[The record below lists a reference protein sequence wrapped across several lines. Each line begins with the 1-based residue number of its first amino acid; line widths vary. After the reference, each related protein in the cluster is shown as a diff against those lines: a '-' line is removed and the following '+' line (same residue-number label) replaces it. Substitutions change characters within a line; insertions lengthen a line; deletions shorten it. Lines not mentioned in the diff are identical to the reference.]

1 MGNGDGFIWIYIIRK
16 TIIKIFNELYEIR
29 EKFMREGSKCEKMI
43 KLKKIF
49 MKLILLISIII
60 LFRLIYVILFKPLK
74 ISKNNIIENYLTII
88 NILVTTGLSYSLL
101 KTSKYSNKLSIEIAE
116 RENNRDEEKIRESSL
131 IVYYDILSKINII
144 MDLYNKKE
152 FGVNKGIVNN
162 INNNSD
168 WVKHIANLRDILT
181 EYELSLVFDLYNN
194 FILISDLQHSQ
205 GDKGDEINNIINI
218 LVEKVFNKPLI
229 DYLWMDFEGIT
240 ESLLNRRYFDILTK
254 ILLFVKKD
262 KKDNRINSNKRI
274 DSACECDEYGN
285 IISGIDEYYI
295 NEEILLYKF
304 EYEEGKLIKGKL
316 NDKKNNLVFDCLFDE
331 DGCQKD
337 GYVTRYGND
346 NDIEYKGDIKDGKY
360 SGKGILYYSYKLN
373 KIEFEGIWEC
383 NKKVRGEYNGKG
395 TNAAIKYFKGE
406 YKDDEPY
413 TGKIKCGFDYKIA
426 EDVYGF
432 KGEILNGV
440 PVDGTGYRF
449 NKHEFSDEY
458 KFNHPECEGNEYSQ
472 NYEDYYYKEPS
483 DEEIEYLGRKSE
495 EASIECEKSEILDNT
510 GHAIELL
517 EANWENGQCKLLE
530 DEIINKAYLSCNW

>member
-1 MGNGDGFIWIYIIRK
+1 MKLG
-16 TIIKIFNELYEIR
+16 
-29 EKFMREGSKCEKMI
+29 EKFMREDSKCEKMI
-43 KLKKIF
+43 KWKKIF
-49 MKLILLISIII
+49 NKFILLISIIMVFI
-60 LFRLIYVILFKPLK
+60 LIYVKIFKPLK
-74 ISKNNIIENYLTII
+74 INKNNIIEYYLTSI
-88 NILVTTGLSYSLL
+88 NILITTCLSYSLL
-101 KTSKYSNKLSIEIAE
+101 KTSEESTNLSKKIDE
-116 RENNRDEEKIRESSL
+116 RENNRDEEKIRESAL
-131 IVYYDILSKINII
+131 IVYYDILSKINIVR
-144 MDLYNKKE
+144 DLYNKKE

-168 WVKHIANLRDILT
+168 WVKHIANLRGTLT

-205 GDKGDEINNIINI
+205 GEKDEEINEIINI

-229 DYLWMDFEGIT
+229 DYLWIDFKGMT
-240 ESLLNRRYFDILTK
+240 ESLVNRRYFDILTK
-254 ILLFVKKD
+254 ILLNFKKD
-262 KKDNRINSNKRI
+262 KNDNRINLNKRI
-274 DSACECDEYGN
+274 DSRCECDEDGN

-295 NEEILLYKF
+295 DEKILLYKF

-316 NDKKNNLVFDCLFDE
+316 NDKKNNLIFDCSFDK

-346 NDIEYKGDIKDGKY
+346 VEYKGDIIDGKY
-360 SGKGILYYSYKLN
+360 SGKGILYYSYKQN

-383 NKKVRGEYNGKG
+383 NKKVRGEYNGKW
-395 TNAAIKYFKGE
+395 TDSAIKYFKGE

-413 TGKIKCGFDYKIA
+413 TGKIECGINYKIA

-432 KGEILNGV
+432 KGEILNGI

-495 EASIECEKSEILDNT
+495 EASIACEKSEILDNT

-517 EANWENGQCKLLE
+517 KANWENGQCKLLE

>member
-1 MGNGDGFIWIYIIRK
+1 MTYMKLG
-16 TIIKIFNELYEIR
+16 
-29 EKFMREGSKCEKMI
+29 EKFMREDSKCEKMI
-43 KLKKIF
+43 KWKKIF
-49 MKLILLISIII
+49 MIFILLISIIM
-60 LFRLIYVILFKPLK
+60 LFILIYVNVFKILK
-74 ISKNNIIENYLTII
+74 INKDKIIEYYLTII
-88 NILVTTGLSYSLL
+88 NILVTTCLSYSLL
-101 KTSKYSNKLSIEIAE
+101 KTSKESNNLSKKIDE
-116 RENNRDEEKIRESSL
+116 RENNRDEEKIRESAL
-131 IVYYDILSKINII
+131 IVYYDILSKINIVR
-144 MDLYNKKE
+144 DLYNKKE

-168 WVKHIANLRDILT
+168 WVKHIANLRGTLT

-205 GDKGDEINNIINI
+205 DEKGDEINKIINI

-229 DYLWMDFEGIT
+229 DYLWIDFKGMT
-240 ESLLNRRYFDILTK
+240 ESLVNRRYFDILTK
-254 ILLFVKKD
+254 ILLNFKED
-262 KKDNRINSNKRI
+262 KNDNRINLNKRI
-274 DSACECDEYGN
+274 DSTCEYDEDGN

-295 NEEILLYKF
+295 DEKILLYKF
-304 EYEEGKLIKGKL
+304 KYEKGRLIKGKL
-316 NDKKNNLVFDCLFDE
+316 NDKNNNLIFDCSFDK
-331 DGCQKD
+331 DGCPKD

-346 NDIEYKGDIKDGKY
+346 VEYKGDIIDGKY
-360 SGKGILYYSYKLN
+360 NGEGILYYSYKQN
-373 KIEFEGIWEC
+373 KIEFEGSWEC
-383 NKKVRGEYNGKG
+383 NKKVSGEYNGKWTDSG
-395 TNAAIKYFKGE
+395 IKYFKGE

-413 TGKIKCGFDYKIA
+413 TGKIECSINYKIA

-432 KGEILNGV
+432 KGEILNGI
-440 PVDGTGYRF
+440 PVDGTGYKF

-495 EASIECEKSEILDNT
+495 EASIACEKSEILDNT

-517 EANWENGQCKLLE
+517 KANWENGQCKLLE